1 MNLRKQIITELSI
14 VMSVSE
20 APKYHPLQNEWCIY
34 EQIQF
39 HNEKDKK
46 KGYVDSFDN
55 VSQFK
60 TVEGFWMN
68 WNRIPTVT

>member
-1 MNLRKQIITELSI
+1 
-14 VMSVSE
+14 MSASE

-39 HNEKDKK
+39 HNDMDKK
-46 KGYVDSFDN
+46 KGYNDSFDN

-68 WNRIPTVT
+68 WNRIPTVTQILSIWIIFQ